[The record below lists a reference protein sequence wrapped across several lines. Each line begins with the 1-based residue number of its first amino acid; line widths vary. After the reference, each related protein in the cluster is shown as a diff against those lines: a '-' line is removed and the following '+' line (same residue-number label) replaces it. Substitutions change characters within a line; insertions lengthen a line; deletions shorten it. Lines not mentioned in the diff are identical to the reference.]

1 MIDGLKIVVLAS
13 VLATPLFAQDAKICG
28 DRKIRGEI
36 ATPIMAKTVGCG
48 IVSPVRVTLVDDVR
62 LSTPAL
68 IDCTTAKALKTWVKK
83 SAKPAF
89 KRKGKLAELHVVASY
104 SCRTRNNK
112 PGAKMSEHSLG
123 HAIDIAGFTLKN
135 GKKVS
140 VLNDWGKGKYRKP
153 LNKVHAN
160 ACGIFGTVLGPN
172 SDVHHRDHFH
182 FDTARYRNG
191 PYCR

>member
-1 MIDGLKIVVLAS
+1 M
-13 VLATPLFAQDAKICG
+13 AQDAKICG

-36 ATPIMAKTVGCG
+36 AAPIMSKNSGCG
-48 IVSPVRVTLVDDVR
+48 IVSPVRVTSVDDVA

-68 IDCTTAKALKTWVKK
+68 IDCTTAKALKAWVKK

-89 KRKGKLAELHVVASY
+89 KRKGKLAQLQVVASY

-135 GKKVS
+135 GEHVS

-153 LNKVHAN
+153 LKRVHAN

-172 SDVHHRDHFH
+172 SDVYHRDHFH
-182 FDTARYRNG
+182 FDTARYRSG